1 MDKLQILTDA
11 KAMRE
16 QEVFHYQINIDN
28 YTIGIEQIGS
38 DPDLQEFKAQLQAT
52 LASEIREQ
60 RKAQLMLDVI
70 NTQLAQLQAQ

>member
-11 KAMRE
+11 KIARE

-28 YTIGIEQIGS
+28 YTLGIEQIGS
-38 DPDLQEFKAQLQAT
+38 NPDLQEFKAQLQAT

-70 NTQLAQLQAQ
+70 NLQLTQLQA

>member
-28 YTIGIEQIGS
+28 YTMGS
-38 DPDLQEFKAQLQAT
+38 NPDLQEFKAQLQAT

-70 NTQLAQLQAQ
+70 NTQLAQLNAQ